1 MFNWI
6 YKTKILTKTIVMFS
20 IIMLLFVIG
29 LGFNIVNTKDVTLLN
44 LQSQSITEI
53 ITLIKQNHEAM
64 LAANAEGTKNR
75 VLELKKKH
83 VEVINKLLNLYL
95 SMDNKNDVSAMED
108 VITLGRKIFKGGL
121 EMISATVQ
129 QKDVKA
135 GQLED
140 QFRIDKITME
150 RLIDQI
156 RDEKKNSMITKSR
169 DMEWANYIIL
179 IVSILFAVI
188 GFFIVKWTV
197 ADQLAV
203 IVKTIE
209 QITHGDF
216 THKIET
222 KLQDEVGIV
231 AHSIN
236 EMAESVSRVIFH
248 VKMSFHDVMIS
259 TEELVESMDNT
270 SDVLHM
276 MLESIKKINESS
288 ISQNSSVEKANKTTQ
303 NMVVYLDEVSES
315 IGRQSTSV
323 ESTNTSIR
331 NMKEVILEGNAIAR
345 EADELSKGLSQ
356 VTQEGGEAVH
366 KMIEGIEEIE
376 QSSQEIAEIVAIIN
390 GIAEQTNLLAMN
402 AAIEAAHAG
411 DYGKGFAVVADEI
424 RKLAENSGTQS
435 KNISTLINDIVD
447 KIVNTVNLAKTAES
461 GLNSILSDIKRSSD
475 INTRLYATI
484 QKQDQLAKEIL
495 DITDQLVEITQE
507 VQGNT
512 KKLKLGSGEITMSM
526 DVVLGLSQA
535 IISASVEQFEGARQ
549 VSDALSGVDNM
560 IKNNHL
566 VMNELKERMSHF
578 NVENKEDFF
587 LSDMQDLT
595 IKSR

>member
-6 YKTKILTKTIVMFS
+6 YKTRILTKTIVMFG
-20 IIMLLFVIG
+20 IIILLFVTG

-44 LQSQSITEI
+44 LQAQSITEI

-64 LAANAEGTKNR
+64 LAANAEGTRNR
-75 VLELKKKH
+75 VPELKRKH
-83 VEVINKLLNLYL
+83 VEVMDKLLNLYL
-95 SMDNKNDVSAMED
+95 SMDTKKDVVAMEE
-108 VITLGRKIFKGGL
+108 VINLGRKIFRGGL
-121 EMISATVQ
+121 KMISATVQ
-129 QKDVKA
+129 QKDAKA

-140 QFRIDKITME
+140 QFRVDKIALD
-150 RLIDQI
+150 RLIDQL
-156 RDEKKNSMITKSR
+156 RDEKKNGMITKVQY
-169 DMEWANYIIL
+169 MNWTNYIIL
-179 IVSILFAVI
+179 MISILFAI
-188 GFFIVKWTV
+188 TGFFIVKWTV
-197 ADQLAV
+197 ADQLTR
-203 IVKTIE
+203 IVKVID

-222 KLQDEVGIV
+222 KLEDEVGIV

-236 EMAESVSRVIFH
+236 EMAESVSKVIFH

-259 TEELVESMDNT
+259 TEELVESMNNT
-270 SDVLHM
+270 SSVLHR
-276 MLESIKKINESS
+276 MLESIKQINESS
-288 ISQNSSVEKANKTTQ
+288 ISQNSSVDQASNTTQ
-303 NMVVYLDEVSES
+303 NMVVYLDEVAES

-323 ESTNTSIR
+323 DSTNTSIH
-331 NMKEVILEGNAIAR
+331 NMEEAILEGNAIAK
-345 EADELSKGLSQ
+345 EADDLSKGLSQ

-402 AAIEAAHAG
+402 AAIEAAHAE

-435 KNISTLINDIVD
+435 KNISTLISNIVD
-447 KIVNTVNLAKTAES
+447 KIVNTVNLAKTAEN

-495 DITDQLVEITQE
+495 NITDQLVEITRE

-512 KKLKLGSGEITMSM
+512 NKLKLGSGEITVSM
-526 DVVLGLSQA
+526 DLVLTLSQA
-535 IISASVEQFEGARQ
+535 ITSASVEQMEGAHQ
-549 VSDALSGVDNM
+549 VSNALSDVDNL

-578 NVENKEDFF
+578 TVESKEDFF
-587 LSDMQDLT
+587 LSDMEKMT
-595 IKSR
+595 IKPV